1 MVQIISRTKKFH
13 ACHRAFHRKDNTT
26 MTRIED
32 GRCLISIEDC
42 DVKAKTELDTT
53 MENKYQSAR
62 NSAAHQRKIPATLK
76 DRRMQIE
83 R

>member
-1 MVQIISRTKKFH
+1 
-13 ACHRAFHRKDNTT
+13 
-26 MTRIED
+26 MTRIEY

-53 MENKYQSAR
+53 MQRKYQSAR
-62 NSAAHQRKIPATLK
+62 NSAAHQRKIPAMMK
-76 DRRMQIE
+76 ERRMQIE